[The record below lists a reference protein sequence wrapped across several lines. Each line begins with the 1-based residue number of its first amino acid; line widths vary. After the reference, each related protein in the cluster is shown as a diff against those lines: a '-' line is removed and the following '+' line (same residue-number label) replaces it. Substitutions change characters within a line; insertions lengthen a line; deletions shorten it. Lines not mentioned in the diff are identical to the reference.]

1 MHHKCTK
8 FHCSQSKSCWDM
20 WGCISCRHHSN
31 AADAR
36 YFFSLCL
43 WNTGQTWKDEW
54 LNKSLKNE
62 PYLIQSANE
71 LDSQSLTSF
80 LPRCLWCSSFSFLS
94 SSYSRTR
101 FFVALTL
108 PSPRL
113 FFFFYTIAIF
123 VPSTLPHSLSLLLF
137 RLWASSHNS
146 HCNSSDVKEA
156 NQAGFSP
163 VSFTM
168 IVFDQFVSRLVM
180 IVVSFVTGGSHWA
193 RTD

>member
-1 MHHKCTK
+1 MRQYFATQSIITTAWMHHKCTK

-62 PYLIQSANE
+62 PYLVRANE

-113 FFFFYTIAIF
+113 FFFFLHHSHF
-123 VPSTLPHSLSLLLF
+123 RSLHPPSLIVSPLVSTVGILS
-137 RLWASSHNS
+137 
-146 HCNSSDVKEA
+146 
-156 NQAGFSP
+156 
-163 VSFTM
+163 
-168 IVFDQFVSRLVM
+168 
-180 IVVSFVTGGSHWA
+180 
-193 RTD
+193 